1 MNIMAIEQ
9 YILSN
14 MTRSEECRS
23 KVISLKEEYFSNGF
37 NKDWFNT
44 LYQMFI
50 EDKQVDVISVAD
62 ELKQDYVKFIELLNK
77 YDSLYF
83 GKHMN
88 TLKINYHKRLKIQQ
102 CQMVIKELTETP
114 LDNVTD
120 INTILH
126 NIELVNECVDGDSNY
141 VADIHCENVLE
152 YENYLTNPSSLKYGI
167 KTLDHL
173 TDGIHKSEMTI
184 LAARPGQGKTA
195 VAINIALNVAM
206 QGKHVL
212 ILSLE
217 MSKNA
222 IVDRMISNI
231 KRINSNVIRSRDFDE
246 QQQIEYITAGE
257 DFKKLNIRIEDS
269 IFNIEEMMA
278 LINQIH
284 KKKPLDYV
292 VIDYIG
298 LIETKQRV
306 NSQNDRVSHISRQLK
321 KIMQKTGI
329 PMLILSQLNRLVEQR
344 SKDDRRPILSDL
356 RDSGSLEQ
364 DCNNCI
370 MLYHDIEDPT
380 VNKIPLEILLRKQR
394 NGMLGTARVEYRKS
408 THRLYNH

>member
-1 MNIMAIEQ
+1 MNIKSIEN
-9 YILSN
+9 YVLAN
-14 MTRSEECRS
+14 MTRSEDCRS
-23 KVISLKEEYFSNGF
+23 KVVSLGEEYFSSTF

-44 LYQMFI
+44 LYQMFLDGKVI
-50 EDKQVDVISVAD
+50 DVISVAD
-62 ELKQDYVKFIELLNK
+62 ELKMDYAKFIEIVNENDTLFFNTHL
-77 YDSLYF
+77 
-83 GKHMN
+83 N
-88 TLKINYHKRLKIQQ
+88 TLKINYHKRLKIEQ
-102 CQMVIKELTETP
+102 CKQVIKEIIETP

-120 INTILH
+120 LNSILQ
-126 NIELVNECVDGDSNY
+126 NIELVNDYEDGKSNY
-141 VADIHCENVLE
+141 VVDIHCENVVE
-152 YENYLTNPSSLKYGI
+152 YDNYLSSPNKLKYGI
-167 KTLDHL
+167 RTLDAL

-195 VAINIALNVAM
+195 VAINIALNVAR

-231 KRINSNVIRSRDFDE
+231 KTINSNIIRSREFDE
-246 QQQIEYITAGE
+246 EQEEAYLKAGIE
-257 DFKKLNIRIEDS
+257 FKELNIRIEDS
-269 IFNIEEMMA
+269 IFNIEEIMA
-278 LINQIH
+278 LINQIQ
-284 KKKPLDYV
+284 KNKPLDYI

-298 LIETKQRV
+298 LIETKARV
-306 NSQNDRVSHISRQLK
+306 NSQNDRVSHVSRQLK
-321 KIMQKTGI
+321 KISQKTQI
-329 PMLILSQLNRLVEQR
+329 PILLLSQLNRLVEQR

-370 MLYHDIEDPT
+370 MLYHDVEDPT
-380 VNKIPLEILLRKQR
+380 VNKIPLEIILRKQR
-394 NGMLGTARVEYRKS
+394 NGMLGTAKVEYRKS